1 MQVDR
6 VNQKYEKLNDR
17 MQNEIQDRI
26 DEKRDLDDLRES
38 L

>member
-17 MQNEIQDRI
+17 MQNEIEERI
-26 DEKRDLDDLRES
+26 DEKRDLDE
-38 L
+38 